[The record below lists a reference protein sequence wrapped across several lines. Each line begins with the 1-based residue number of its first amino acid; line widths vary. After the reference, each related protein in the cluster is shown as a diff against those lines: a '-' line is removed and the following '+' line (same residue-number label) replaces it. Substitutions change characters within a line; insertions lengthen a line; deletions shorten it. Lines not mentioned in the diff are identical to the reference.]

1 MNVNTVNIHLLGGQL
16 LKSTCK
22 TIVQWNLVHCY
33 HAIYS
38 LWPNKR
44 WAQGGRHLKYSTS
57 QFWMVRMR
65 IYKNQFWLKSNAIM
79 SENWFLQILILTIQN
94 WLVEYLRCW
103 PPWALL
109 LLGQRLYIKS
119 WEDKTI
125 KNLGTNSQLA
135 RTTWLSWR
143 SHYVMESTYLGR
155 KFYHGMV
162 CIFKVEW
169 VMWHSYQKWRP

>member
-1 MNVNTVNIHLLGGQL
+1 M
-16 LKSTCK
+16 STCK

-103 PPWALL
+103 PPWAHLL
-109 LLGQRLYIKS
+109 LSQRLYNFLKLYKYFQ
-119 WEDKTI
+119 W
-125 KNLGTNSQLA
+125 KNLFKLFENFVFQGFFHSWQANDVIIRA
-135 RTTWLSWR
+135 INDWLGPQNYS
-143 SHYVMESTYLGR
+143 
-155 KFYHGMV
+155 
-162 CIFKVEW
+162 
-169 VMWHSYQKWRP
+169 